1 MITIPLLVLF
11 VLLVSKLLSFKVA
24 IAGIIGSGVIEPWK
38 ILIIFFGSAL
48 ISISTDKSGIF
59 DHISVSILNRGRG
72 RGILLLF
79 ITYCL
84 AWCLSIFASNDIVI
98 LTLTPII
105 FYFSRYSNINV
116 IPLLFAE
123 FIGANNGIFFITGN
137 PVDTIIATSM
147 GLNQIDYILATILP
161 TLVLS
166 LTCFLLLWFYFR
178 KTITKQ
184 YKIENIS
191 KSVRNWVDAKVSLAL
206 LITVIVFLL
215 ISSYLKF
222 ELWMIILTGSLAFVI
237 KDLAIPFFFRHK
249 LFEHAH
255 GKFWRIYQTVVGMPW
270 EILPFIL
277 TMFILMEALAANGVF
292 SWLVSFLLP
301 MAQHSIFKASL
312 VFGISSLIVENII
325 NNQPMAIMF
334 SHIFADSAFQVSP
347 QMFKI
352 SLYSVILSGNAG
364 ASLTIVGS
372 LAGLMWHKILRN
384 KGLTINY
391 LQFAKVGFFVVFPAL
406 ILSFLVLVLTL

>member
-1 MITIPLLVLF
+1 MFIL
-11 VLLVSKLLSFKVA
+11 KLISFNII
-24 IAGIIGSGVIEPWK
+24 IAGIIGSDVIEPWK

-48 ISISTDKSGIF
+48 ISTSADKSGIF
-59 DHISVSILNRGRG
+59 DHISVSILNKGRG
-72 RGILLLF
+72 RGFLLLF

-84 AWCLSIFASNDIVI
+84 AWVLSIFVSNDIVI

-105 FYFSRYSNINV
+105 FYFSRYSNVNI

-123 FIGANNGIFFITGN
+123 FIAANNGIFFITGN
-137 PVDTIIATSM
+137 PVDTIIATS
-147 GLNQIDYILATILP
+147 LHISQIDYILATITP

-166 LTCFLLLWFYFR
+166 ILSFLLLCVYFR

-184 YKIENIS
+184 YKIEELS
-191 KSVRNWVDAKVSLAL
+191 RSVRNWVDAKISLGL
-206 LITVIVFLL
+206 LILVILFLL
-215 ISSYLKF
+215 ISSYIKV
-222 ELWMIILTGSLAFVI
+222 ELWIIILFGALLFAI
-237 KDLAIPFFFRHK
+237 KDLLIPFFFRHK

-255 GKFWRIYQTVVGMPW
+255 GKFWRLYQTIIGMPW

-277 TMFILMEALAANGVF
+277 TMFILMEALAVNGIFNLIVSWLMPIVQNSILRASLFFGVF
-292 SWLVSFLLP
+292 S
-301 MAQHSIFKASL
+301 
-312 VFGISSLIVENII
+312 LITENII

-334 SHIFADSAFQVSP
+334 SHIFTNSAFQVSP
-347 QMFKI
+347 QVFKA

-364 ASLTIVGS
+364 ASLTLVGS
-372 LAGLMWHKILRN
+372 LAGLMWYKILKN

-391 LQFAKVGFFVVFPAL
+391 WQFAKVGFFVVLPAV